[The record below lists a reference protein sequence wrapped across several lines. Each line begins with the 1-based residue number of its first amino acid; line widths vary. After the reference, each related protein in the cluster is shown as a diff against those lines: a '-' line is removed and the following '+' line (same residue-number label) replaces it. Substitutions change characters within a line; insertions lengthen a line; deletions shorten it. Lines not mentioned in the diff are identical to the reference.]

1 MISKKIIGLPDHIE
15 PLGYFCVGK
24 PATDY
29 DDQPMLQQLKWRKG
43 GITHDEITKP
53 LVKRKILITKNKD
66 SLYSF
71 GLIEELKT
79 KLIKQNHKGR

>member
-29 DDQPMLQQLKWRKG
+29 DDQPMLQQLKWRK
-43 GITHDEITKP
+43 ERNYP
-53 LVKRKILITKNKD
+53 
-66 SLYSF
+66 
-71 GLIEELKT
+71 
-79 KLIKQNHKGR
+79 